1 MRRFAMAAAALAIVA
16 AACNGTTGSADTT
29 LGTYPDDAPAQAVPA
44 AYGLQAFDACDDF
57 LDYVKQYAVDLVGPW
72 GFETGWYGPMV
83 GRLAGDGVMVMED
96 MAATDGAAGGISPPT
111 TAAATTVP
119 APGVDYSATNVQELG
134 VDEPDI
140 VKTDGNRIVVMSGS
154 MLSVVD
160 VSGGEP
166 LLAGQLELDSAWAS
180 NLFLAGDRILVLA
193 ADDPWAYA
201 GGVTPDAWYPTPV
214 ARLIEVDISDVAN
227 PRVVRTLH
235 LDGATVSARMVGN
248 TVRVVV
254 SSLPT
259 GLAFQ
264 YPETSGLKAERDAAA
279 HNRQVVLDSTIENWV
294 PYYVLEDATGRVV
307 REGSLLDCSRAS
319 HPREFSG
326 LSMLSV
332 ITIDLGNSMT
342 IDDAVGV
349 LAEGS
354 IVYSSED
361 AMYVASSAW
370 RNWEVLDAAAANAA
384 ADQYTTDI
392 HKFDISDPSHTTY
405 EATGQVTGF
414 MLSQWSM
421 SEYDGYL
428 RVASTTTPSWWGG
441 DRRSE
446 SFVTVLEQ
454 RDGELVQVGKVGG
467 LGAGEQI
474 FSVRFIDDI
483 GYVVTFRQTD
493 PLYTIDLSD
502 PTAPTVAGELKLL
515 GYSAYLHPLGDGL
528 LLGVGQDATEEG
540 RTQGTQVSVF
550 DVSDISDP
558 RRLDNYTLDNGYSS
572 AEYDHHAFLYW
583 PDTGLTVI
591 PVQVWK
597 WDEDTETESGF
608 SGAIALDAGREG
620 ITEIGRITHGDSG
633 DEAEYWMNPPIQR
646 SLVIGDSLY
655 TVSDQGVL
663 QSDLTTAEP
672 GTFVELWQ

>member
-1 MRRFAMAAAALAIVA
+1 MKRFAIAVAALTIVA
-16 AACNGTTGSADTT
+16 AACNATPESEGTT
-29 LGTYPDDAPAQAVPA
+29 LGTLPEDTPIQAVSA
-44 AYGLQAFDACDDF
+44 AYGLQTFDACGDF
-57 LDYVKQYAVDLVGPW
+57 LDYVKEHAVDLVGPW
-72 GFETGWYGPMV
+72 GFETGWYGP
-83 GRLAGDGVMVMED
+83 RLGWGFATDSVVLEGM
-96 MAATDGAAGGISPPT
+96 ATDGDFGGAPTT
-111 TAAATTVP
+111 TAAASSVATP
-119 APGVDYSATNVQELG
+119 QPGVDYSGTNVQELG

-140 VKTDGNRIVVMSGS
+140 VKTDGTRIVVMSGS
-154 MLSVVD
+154 TLSTID
-160 VSGGEP
+160 AAGDTPE
-166 LLAGQLELDSAWAS
+166 LAGQLQLDSAWAS
-180 NLFLAGDRILVLA
+180 NLFLAGDRVLVLA

-201 GGVTPDAWYPTPV
+201 GGVAPDAWYPTPV
-214 ARLIEVDISDVAN
+214 ASLIEVDISDLAN
-227 PRVVRTLH
+227 PRVARTLH
-235 LDGATVSARMVGN
+235 LDGATVSARLVGD
-248 TVRVVV
+248 TVRVVI

-264 YPETSGLKAERDAAA
+264 YPETSGLKAERDASA

-307 REGSLLDCSRAS
+307 REGSLLNCSRAS
-319 HPREFSG
+319 HPEEFSG

-332 ITIDLGNSMT
+332 ITIDLADGLA
-342 IDDAVGV
+342 IKDAVGV

-361 AMYVASSAW
+361 AMYIASSAW
-370 RNWEVLDAAAANAA
+370 RNWEILDTATANDAA
-384 ADQYTTDI
+384 DHYTTDI
-392 HKFDISDPSHTTY
+392 HKFDISDPNHSTY
-405 EATGQVTGF
+405 EATGRVAGF

-441 DRRSE
+441 DRDSE

-454 RDGELVQVGKVGG
+454 RGGELVEVGSVGG

-474 FSVRFIDDI
+474 YSVRFIDDA

-502 PTAPTVAGELKLL
+502 PTKPVVAGELKLL
-515 GYSAYLHPLGDGL
+515 GYSAYLHPVGDGL
-528 LLGVGQDATEEG
+528 LLGVGQDATEQG

-550 DVSDISDP
+550 DVSDLANP
-558 RRLDNYTLDNGYSS
+558 KRLDNYTLDSGYSS

-591 PVQVWK
+591 PVQVWQ

-608 SGAIALDAGREG
+608 SGAIALDVGSGG
-620 ITEIGRITHGDSG
+620 IEEIGRITHGDTKDST
-633 DEAEYWMNPPIQR
+633 EYWMNPPIQR
-646 SLVIGDSLY
+646 SLVIGESLY
-655 TVSDQGVL
+655 TISDQGVL
-663 QSDLTTAEP
+663 QSDLDTVEP
-672 GTFVELWQ
+672 GTFVEFQR